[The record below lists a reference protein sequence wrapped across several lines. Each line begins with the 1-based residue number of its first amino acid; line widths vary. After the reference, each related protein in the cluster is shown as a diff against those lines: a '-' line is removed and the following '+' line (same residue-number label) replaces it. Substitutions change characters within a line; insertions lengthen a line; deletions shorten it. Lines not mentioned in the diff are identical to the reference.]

1 MNYLQYISRV
11 GGACLLAAAINACTP
26 ESSSQDLGPLPVASF
41 TATPLASN
49 PNKIAIASTTPGAFI
64 WHWQYGNDGATSSL
78 EKDTLSFSKKGA
90 YAIQLTAY
98 TKGGAAT
105 AIQQVTIANDLPP
118 VNVLKGSTMDADAT
132 NYWTVLN
139 TGGDQTSIKIAN
151 GVMNFSNTG
160 NTNGAIY
167 QAVQVDANR
176 NYYFSGHV
184 KGSGATNTWF
194 EIYILADVPVQGS
207 DYGNGKKFVAL
218 NTWAGCGGSAFD
230 GDIAQIGCDGDYKGQ
245 SGKIKFATAGTI
257 YIVVKAGS
265 SGGTMGNG
273 GINLD
278 DVTFSEEQ

>member
-1 MNYLQYISRV
+1 MKSFQYISRMS
-11 GGACLLAAAINACTP
+11 GLCLLAAALHACTP

-41 TATPLASN
+41 TAAPLSGNAN
-49 PNKIAIASTTPGAFI
+49 RIAIASTTPGAFM
-64 WHWQYGNDGATSSL
+64 WQWQYGDAGGTSSK
-78 EKDTLSFSKKGA
+78 EKDTITFSKKGT

-98 TKGGAAT
+98 TRGGAAT
-105 AIQQVTIANDLPP
+105 AAQQVTIANDLPP

-132 NYWTVLN
+132 QYWTVLN
-139 TGGDQTSIKIAN
+139 TGGTQTSISIAN

-184 KGSGATNTWF
+184 KGNGATNTWF
-194 EIYILADVPVQGS
+194 EIYILPDVPVQGS

-218 NTWAGCGGSAFD
+218 NTWAGCGGAAFD
-230 GDIAQIGCDGDYKGQ
+230 GDIATIGCDGDYKGQ
-245 SGKIKFATAGTI
+245 NGKIKFATAGTI
-257 YIVVKAGS
+257 YIVIKAGS

-273 GINLD
+273 GINID